1 MQKYFSNLIKYKDL
15 IIELVQKDIKLKYRN
30 SVLGILWSILN
41 PLLFMLV
48 LTVIFSELFSTTIEH
63 FAIYVLSGRLIYS
76 SFSESTNFA
85 MQSIVS
91 NAGLIKKL
99 YVPKY
104 IFPISRVCSSFINSL
119 LAMIS
124 VIPVMLFSG
133 VHFSWINLTAFFPLL
148 YLLLYCIGIGL
159 ILSTIYVFF
168 RDTQH
173 IYSLALVIIMYA
185 SAIFYPVDIIPDR
198 FLPIIQFNPVF
209 TIIEMF
215 RGALIYQTLPSL
227 SDHIFNL
234 VYSLIL
240 IVIGLVLFYKRQDK
254 FIFYL

>member
-1 MQKYFSNLIKYKDL
+1 MHTYLSNFYKYKDL
-15 IIELVQKDIKLKYRN
+15 MLELVRKDIKLKYRN

-41 PLLFMLV
+41 PLMFMMV
-48 LTVIFSELFSTTIEH
+48 LTIIFSNLFSTTIEH

-76 SFSESTNFA
+76 CFSETTNFA

-91 NAGLIKKL
+91 NASLIKKV

-104 IFPISRVCSSFINSL
+104 FFPLSRVCSSFTNSI

-124 VIPVMLFSG
+124 IIPVMLLSG
-133 VHFSWINLTAFFPLL
+133 LNFSWVNLTIVFPLI
-148 YLLLYCIGIGL
+148 YLLLFCIGIGL

-168 RDTQH
+168 RDLQH
-173 IYSLALVIIMYA
+173 IYSLALVIVMYA

-198 FLPIIQFNPVF
+198 IMPFIQLNPIFL
-209 TIIEMF
+209 IIEMF
-215 RGALIYQTLPSL
+215 RDALIFQTTSSL
-227 SDHIFNL
+227 STHLFCL
-234 VYSLIL
+234 GYAGVLIS
-240 IVIGLVLFYKRQDK
+240 IGLFTFYKKQDK